1 MAGQYVSVALQIPR
15 TTRPPGRYVS
25 IRLGPRIGPTIT
37 LAPTSLPAG
46 QRGTAYAV
54 TITASGGAAP
64 YSFAVTSGTL
74 PAGLALDPAGTI
86 SGTPTAAGTASITVT
101 ASDST
106 PAGLGG
112 PWVGVRAYTITII
125 EPPWRGLIAS
135 IGARWTRQLVQC
147 RPLSSGWDQVAPHS
161 AALAAAWQR
170 SASLD
175 RMLSGRWAQTPA
187 LESAIGSP
195 WTERDALRREL
206 LGAWREYVAIH
217 AATSAPWTMRQ
228 AQAVDLGANFLS
240 PPRQSDSWGAPWG
253 ELPALALALDGDWLT
268 PGQLRRD
275 LLLPWEQGYQAPW
288 RITPPD
294 EETPPPPPPPPRDPR
309 HLSLRFACPRRA
321 EQARYLSIPFG
332 PWQCYI
338 GRPRSGVIYVTNSV
352 TVVRIPDNAPIQCS
366 GVNLRADISSAV
378 WSASLRVSDAASLD
392 LLRPGP
398 SGAPRQ
404 IRITINGWAW
414 ELMIESFA
422 EESRFGGIDRT
433 AEGRSRAAILSR
445 DYAPARTR
453 VQTSARTGQQLADE
467 ELAGLGFTVDWQ
479 GPDWLVPGGAWSYA
493 QLAPLDA
500 LRAIAEAVGCVLQ
513 SDRTADI
520 VRVVPA
526 FRARPWQWSTT
537 APDVDIVDDYVLRRS
552 VGSAQGVRHNAVEVR
567 GETGSGIR
575 GEVKITGTDGELG
588 LPQVSHPLIT
598 AAAAAEAR
606 GIYELA
612 SVGPI
617 GRVAID
623 LPLFP
628 PESAPGLIEPAM
640 LPRLSGDTL
649 ARVLSTQ
656 IGAQWTDG
664 GGLYVRQSLELERHY
679 DA

>member
-1 MAGQYVSVALQIPR
+1 MSQHVSIALQLPR
-15 TTRPPGRYVS
+15 QARPAGRYVS
-25 IRLGPRIGPTIT
+25 IRLGPYVGPEIT

-46 QRGTAYAV
+46 QRGVAYAV
-54 TITASGGAAP
+54 TITASGGAP
-64 YSFAVTSGTL
+64 PHSFAVTAGTL
-74 PAGLALDPAGTI
+74 PPGLSLDPAGTL
-86 SGTPTAAGTASITVT
+86 SGTPTAAGTRAITIT
-101 ASDST
+101 AIDAT
-106 PAGLGG
+106 PTGIGG
-112 PWVGVRAYTITII
+112 PWAGSRAYTIVIV
-125 EPPWRGLIAS
+125 EPPWRGLTSAV
-135 IGARWTRQLVQC
+135 GAAWTRQVAQS
-147 RPLSSGWDQVAPHS
+147 RALSSGWDRVAPHS
-161 AALAAAWQR
+161 AALAARWAR

-175 RMLSGRWAQTPA
+175 RLLSGRWAQTPA
-187 LESAIGSP
+187 LESSVSAA
-195 WTERDALRREL
+195 WTEREHQQRAL
-206 LGAWREYVAIH
+206 LGAWREFIALD
-217 AATSAPWTMRQ
+217 ASTSAPWSMR
-228 AQAVDLGANFLS
+228 APADAAVGAGFAS
-240 PPRQSDSWGAPWG
+240 PPRQSGAWSAPWG
-253 ELPALALALDGDWLT
+253 ELAALAATLAGDWLT

-288 RITPPD
+288 RITPPN

-309 HLSLRFACPRRA
+309 HLSLRFACPRRT
-321 EQARYLSIPFG
+321 ESTRHLTIPFG
-332 PWQCYI
+332 PWQCYL

-366 GVNLRADISSAV
+366 GVNLRADIASAV
-378 WSASLRVSDAASLD
+378 WSASLRVSDSASLD

-404 IRITINGWAW
+404 IRITINGWSW

-467 ELAGLGFTVDWQ
+467 ELAGLGFAVDWQ

-513 SDRTADI
+513 SDRTADT

-552 VGSAQGVRHNAVEVR
+552 VGSAQGVRHTAVEVR

-628 PESAPGLIEPAM
+628 PESAPGLIEPTM

-649 ARVLSTQ
+649 TRVLSTQ
-656 IGAQWTDG
+656 ISAQWTDG